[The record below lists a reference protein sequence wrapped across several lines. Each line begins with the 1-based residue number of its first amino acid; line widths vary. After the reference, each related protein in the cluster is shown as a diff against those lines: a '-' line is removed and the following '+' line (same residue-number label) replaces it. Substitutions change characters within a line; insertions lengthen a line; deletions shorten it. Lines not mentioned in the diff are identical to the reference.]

1 MSALQADYFDGKSS
15 RKHPVSVLVSD
26 GKLKIVGRYVSAEF
40 DARGVH
46 RSLRVG
52 NTPRWLYL
60 PGGGALVTADNDAVD
75 RMTRGA
81 PYEEL
86 LHRWES
92 RPVFAALAVG
102 LVAGA
107 LWLLIDRGLP
117 AAAEAIA
124 ERIPVEAEAL
134 LGEEALDGL
143 ERFALRPSQLPSA
156 RQHALREKL
165 DAMARGAGEPTPYRL
180 EFRAS
185 PALGPNAFAL
195 PAGIIVVTD
204 DLVKLAKNDR
214 EVLAVLAHEL
224 GHVHHRHTMR
234 RLLQSSATALVIA
247 AVTGDIAS
255 TTSLA
260 AAAPALLL
268 QTRYSRDNEREADR
282 YAIETMR
289 RQGIDPRA
297 LATILSRLQGS
308 SPRRG
313 TIPTFLSTHPA
324 TEERE
329 ALARAAAGAEVAQQK
344 EEEPE
349 GKAEAKPAAA
359 QPKEEEPEGQA
370 EAKPVAAQPKLLAV
384 DPVQREVIGLLEKGD
399 HAELERVLGG
409 YQRSFEQDPGGAAR
423 LENAF
428 RSLRKAPRSAE
439 PVLNE
444 WVEKSPASYAAR
456 LARGTFFVYQG
467 LEARGPAYARD
478 TPQENFRAMRAY
490 MGKARADLERSL
502 TLTAKPYLSQWSLM
516 TIARQSGN
524 RPAATAHYLEAV
536 KLAPDSIEL
545 RLAHMANLEP
555 RWGGSYAE
563 MQAFVAESRAQLKDP
578 GAAARLAA
586 RIPANRAQERID
598 AKDFAGA
605 LLHYD
610 EAIALDASAGL
621 LCSRSY
627 ALSELKRAAEA
638 FADVKLALSK
648 DRDDRYCLQR
658 AVYEAA
664 RAGDANEAI
673 RVLNLVIEVDPNA
686 EQAHRQRGW
695 KYQQLGKWDAAFPDY
710 LAAARLGDGWAQLMV
725 GKLYWAG
732 KGVKE
737 DREEALVW
745 LRKAAAHG
753 DRDAK
758 VSLEQALQQ
767 LGRK

>member
-15 RKHPVSVLVSD
+15 RKHPVSVLHSD

-81 PYEEL
+81 PYEDL

-107 LWLLIDRGLP
+107 LWFLIDRGLP
-117 AAAEAIA
+117 AASEAVA
-124 ERIPVEAEAL
+124 KRIPIEAEEL
-134 LGEEALDGL
+134 LGQEALDGL
-143 ERFALRPSQLPSA
+143 DRYALRPSRLSPA
-156 RQHALREKL
+156 RQHSLREKL
-165 DAMARGAGEPTPYRL
+165 DAIARGAGERMPYRL

-204 DLVKLAKNDR
+204 ELVKLARNDR

-234 RLLQSSATALVIA
+234 RLLEGSATALVIA

-255 TTSLA
+255 ATSLA

-268 QTRYSRDNEREADR
+268 QTRYSRDNERQADR
-282 YAIETMR
+282 FAIETMR
-289 RQGIDPRA
+289 KQGIDPRA
-297 LATILSRLQGS
+297 LATILARLQGS
-308 SPRRG
+308 APRRG

-329 ALARAAAGAEVAQQK
+329 ALARSAAGVPEIAK
-344 EEEPE
+344 EEEKEPE
-349 GKAEAKPAAA
+349 RQADA
-359 QPKEEEPEGQA
+359 QPVGER
-370 EAKPVAAQPKLLAV
+370 PKLLAV
-384 DPVQREVIGLLEKGD
+384 DPVQRDVIALLEKGD
-399 HAELERVLGG
+399 HAELERLLGG
-409 YQRSFEQDPGGAAR
+409 YQQSFEQDPRGAAT

-444 WVEKSPASYAAR
+444 WVEKSPTSYAAR
-456 LARGTFFVYQG
+456 LARGTFYIYQG
-467 LEARGPAYARD
+467 LEARGSAYATD
-478 TPQENFRAMRAY
+478 TPEENFRAMRAY
-490 MGKARADLERSL
+490 LGKARPDLELSL
-502 TLTAKPYLSQWSLM
+502 NLTRKPYLSQWSLM

-524 RPAATAHYLEAV
+524 RSAATAHYLEAV

-563 MQAFVAESRAQLKDP
+563 MEAFVAESRAQLKDP

-586 RIPANRAQERID
+586 RIPANRAQERIN
-598 AKDFAGA
+598 AKDFAKA
-605 LLHYD
+605 LIYYD
-610 EAIALDASAGL
+610 EAIALDASPGL

-627 ALSELKRAAEA
+627 ALSELKRVAEA

-648 DRDDRYCLQR
+648 NRDDRYCLQR

-673 RVLNLVIEVDPNA
+673 QVLSLVIEVDPNT
-686 EQAHRQRGW
+686 EQAYRQRGW
-695 KYQQLGKWDAAFPDY
+695 RYQQLGKWDVAFPDY